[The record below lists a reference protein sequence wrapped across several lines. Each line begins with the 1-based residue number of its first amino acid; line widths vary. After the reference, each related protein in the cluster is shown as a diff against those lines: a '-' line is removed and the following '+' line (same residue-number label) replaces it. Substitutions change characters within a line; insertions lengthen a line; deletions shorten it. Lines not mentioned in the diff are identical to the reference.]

1 MTLLMFPL
9 EKLGEILRTLSLS
22 GEIGNVIAILLYVGL
37 CFTPMYL
44 YLFLRKKKLFLTID
58 RSLIVIS
65 GALFV
70 TLYLMINPFY
80 FNGHDEGGILLLCG
94 TFYSFVA
101 GYVTLRVL
109 YQYENANT
117 KRLLGAMKVL
127 LYGLIFLFF
136 SAICVELLVTLPNN
150 LEGLGSSYLYMGVLD
165 LMEQIWGGDSSD
177 RMGMMILILR
187 SFVNLL
193 PYIFNL
199 YICSCGIYALNAIRR
214 DPYSDAS
221 VMLVGKIAKVSAKS
235 LKLTILTSAGF
246 NLLQLLCW
254 NCLSGLN
261 ISLNVEVTLPILSI
275 AFVLAV
281 MILAKYVGEN
291 QKLKRDNELFI

>member
-1 MTLLMFPL
+1 MILLMFPL

-22 GEIGNVIAILLYVGL
+22 GGIGNVIAILLYVGL
-37 CFTPMYL
+37 CFTPMYF

-65 GALFV
+65 GELFV

-80 FNGHDEGGILLLCG
+80 FNGHDEGGILLLGG

-101 GYVTLRVL
+101 GYVTLRIL
-109 YQYENANT
+109 YQYENANM

-127 LYGLIFLFF
+127 LYGLILLFF
-136 SAICVELLVTLPNN
+136 VIICVELLVTLPNN
-150 LEGLGSSYLYMGVLD
+150 LKGLGSSYLYMSELN
-165 LMEQIWGGDSSD
+165 LMEQIWVGDSSD

-235 LKLTILTSAGF
+235 LKLTILTSVGF

-261 ISLNVEVTLPILSI
+261 INLNVDVTLPILSI